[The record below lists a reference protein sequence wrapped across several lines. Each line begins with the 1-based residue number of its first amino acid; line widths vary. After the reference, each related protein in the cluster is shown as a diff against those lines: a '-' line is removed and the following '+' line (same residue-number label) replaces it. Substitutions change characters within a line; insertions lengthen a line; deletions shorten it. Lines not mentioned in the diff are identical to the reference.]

1 MLKWILYN
9 RSPTSLSTPYINLS
23 WESEQCVLRDHIAR
37 NAHNKE
43 HPYINGKGV
52 PHLKTWHYG
61 SKSEKERIYLSH
73 LRERAALLMFYSDKT
88 DKDSRSMQR
97 PRININA

>member
-1 MLKWILYN
+1 M
-9 RSPTSLSTPYINLS
+9 
-23 WESEQCVLRDHIAR
+23 AR

-61 SKSEKERIYLSH
+61 SKSEKESH
-73 LRERAALLMFYSDKT
+73 LRERALLMFYSDTT